1 MFPALVRAFLMV
13 VRSPPEPIIREI
25 VRFSNKTASWWVM
38 FRCFHRNVYGFVR
51 VLAFIVFWYLV
62 FCWFCCCFFHCIG
75 CSCIDVTLFWLS
87 LTLLVRLLTFSL
99 LSFCAVVVV
108 CRRVDTGVRF
118 VLWWCG
124 LLLFLFLGAF
134 GYCCSSVLYV
144 IWVDML
150 FFWWMV
156 ALPLL
161 FSYVVF
167 PI

>member
-1 MFPALVRAFLMV
+1 MGHVPLFSSERL
-13 VRSPPEPIIREI
+13 
-25 VRFSNKTASWWVM
+25 RFCPSSGI
-38 FRCFHRNVYGFVR
+38 YS
-51 VLAFIVFWYLV
+51 FWYLV

-124 LLLFLFLGAF
+124 LLLFLFLGVF
-134 GYCCSSVLYV
+134 GDVVLLSCMSYGLICCSFGGWLRCLCCFHTLYSRFRGRRFFFYCPFLCCFFPDYVAGCCPVL
-144 IWVDML
+144 L
-150 FFWWMV
+150 
-156 ALPLL
+156 LLL
-161 FSYVVF
+161 FA
-167 PI
+167 